1 METWIRVYW
10 ALETLAAACI
20 SISIMHS
27 IHKSTRYSSSG
38 TQSHPLAATSHMRL
52 WTGSSP
58 NERQSKLKANTPKLA
73 TYFDDFVIL
82 LDIMTNEERIDGP
95 SKNKIPQSAPR
106 RTDSRS
112 ILPLFISSSSTTT
125 DTSSSSSSSS
135 TTTTTDTSSSSSSNS
150 KSKTTKPL
158 LIPKTMERVVRE
170 INDSI
175 QLTKLVEYKSW
186 RQLWSTKS
194 IMSSI

>member
-125 DTSSSSSSSS
+125 DTSSSSSS
-135 TTTTTDTSSSSSSNS
+135 NS